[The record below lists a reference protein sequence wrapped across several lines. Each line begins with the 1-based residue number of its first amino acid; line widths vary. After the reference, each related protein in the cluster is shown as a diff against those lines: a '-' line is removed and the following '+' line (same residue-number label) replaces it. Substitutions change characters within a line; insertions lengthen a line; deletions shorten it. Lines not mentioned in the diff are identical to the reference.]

1 MWLDIHA
8 EDITAGCD
16 WHAAIGTGLDKFK
29 ALIAV
34 ISNKYIMSRY
44 CKSELYTANGD
55 QKHTFPV
62 IVENVDFSGTERA
75 RRVKYVVSGINWTMF
90 RPGYDDYQVV
100 DQAHHWNEGAWSVCL
115 CCGVNCVYCL
125 PHLTL

>member
-1 MWLDIHA
+1 MMLWFFYPYTSSFSVWLDT
-8 EDITAGCD
+8 EEITAGCD
-16 WHAAIGTGLDKFK
+16 WHAVIGTGLDKCQ

-75 RRVKYVVSGINWTMF
+75 RRVKYVVAGINWTICFALAMTNSN
-90 RPGYDDYQVV
+90 Y
-100 DQAHHWNEGAWSVCL
+100 VCQP
-115 CCGVNCVYCL
+115 NNYY
-125 PHLTL
+125 

>member
-1 MWLDIHA
+1 MWLDT

-16 WHAAIGTGLDKFK
+16 WHAAIGTGLDKCQ

-55 QKHTFPV
+55 QKHIFPV

-75 RRVKYVVSGINWTMF
+75 RGVKYVVSGINWTMF
-90 RPGYDDYQVV
+90 RPGYDDYQTSLTKLITGMKEHGQFVCVV
-100 DQAHHWNEGAWSVCL
+100 VLIVCIV
-115 CCGVNCVYCL
+115 C
-125 PHLTL
+125 PT